1 MLWCLG
7 KFRPCGVIHIWPE
20 YWLPREDLDDVTAGP
35 DGIAM
40 EVSAT
45 AYSHLYTYNFE
56 DTRIQPVDFALLFLH
71 MVLGIVDV
79 QNTYPDF
86 RWVTF

>member
-1 MLWCLG
+1 
-7 KFRPCGVIHIWPE
+7 
-20 YWLPREDLDDVTAGP
+20 LDDVTTGP

-56 DTRIQPVDFALLFLH
+56 DTRSQPVDFALLFLH
-71 MVLGIVDV
+71 MVLVIAHHLILVGQSRSGGD
-79 QNTYPDF
+79 NTYTTRKAHANQDQQVPNMPALN
-86 RWVTF
+86 